1 MTFIARRAALMALI
15 ATLPLAASA
24 QTMGQPAAPPRHYAD
39 SDRCAQGS
47 AFSVE
52 NRSDIPVAEIYVR
65 VTGSTGWGE
74 DRLGER
80 VLGRG
85 ERLDLDPGQQ
95 IVDVLMLTYDGRA
108 QVAPRQNACVISRI
122 RVNPDRTLEIR

>member
-1 MTFIARRAALMALI
+1 MTFTARRAALLTPALLALAI
-15 ATLPLAASA
+15 ALPMTAGA
-24 QTMGQPAAPPRHYAD
+24 QTPPNRYAD
-39 SDRCAQGS
+39 SSRCAQGS
-47 AFSVE
+47 AFFVE
-52 NRSDIPVAEIYVR
+52 NRSEIPIAEIYVR
-65 VTGSTGWGE
+65 VTGATGWGE

-108 QVAPRQNACVISRI
+108 QLAPRQNACVISWI
-122 RVNPDRTLEIR
+122 RVNPARTLEIR